1 MNRKIIGKL
10 LGILLVLECLFMVPP
25 TLLSLFDGEG
35 TAFRAFFT
43 AMALCAALGGGLCLA
58 YWNAPR
64 QFYAREGF
72 LIVSLGW
79 ILLSA
84 AGALPFWISKEIPSY
99 VDALFETI
107 SGFTTTGASILTN
120 VEGLSRGMLFWRSFT
135 HWLGGMGILVFLL
148 AIVPTGNRDGG
159 STVHV
164 LRAESPGPS
173 VGKLSST
180 MRQTARTLYAIYVV
194 MTVILVVLLLLG
206 GMPLFDSLVNAFAT
220 AGTGGF
226 SIKNASI
233 AAYDSYYLQGVIGV
247 FMMLFGINFNIYY
260 LILMGRARQAIRS
273 EEVRVYLGII
283 AVSTTVIA
291 FNIRDMCEN
300 LFDAFHHSFF
310 QVSTIITTT
319 GFATMDFDQWPQ
331 LSRCI
336 LLVLM
341 IAGACAG
348 STGGGIKT
356 ARVILLWKCVKST
369 VQKMLHPR
377 SVKVIKMDD
386 KPVESEVLDGTQT
399 FMVVYSM
406 IAILSILI
414 VSLDNFDF
422 DTTFSAVLA
431 CLNNIGPGLSVVG
444 PTGNYS
450 SLSPLSK
457 LVLSADMLLG
467 RLEIFPMLLLFAPS
481 VWRGRPSRRI

>member
-1 MNRKIIGKL
+1 MNHYAIFYF
-10 LGILLVLECLFMVPP
+10 LGYILRLESILLLPSLLISLYQGEWSAFRALIVTVLLAAGLS
-25 TLLSLFDGEG
+25 LLSLWCKRKDHSI
-35 TAFRAFFT
+35 AH
-43 AMALCAALGGGLCLA
+43 
-58 YWNAPR
+58 
-64 QFYAREGF
+64 REGF
-72 LIVSLGW
+72 VIVALSWIIMSLI
-79 ILLSA
+79 
-84 AGALPFWISKEIPSY
+84 GALPFTLSGYIPNY
-99 VDALFETI
+99 LDAVFETV

-120 VEGLSRGMLFWRSFT
+120 VEALPMSLLFWRSFT
-135 HWLGGMGILVFLL
+135 HWVGGMGILVFVL
-148 AIVPTGNRDGG
+148 AIVPMSKGKGD
-159 STVHV
+159 SLHV

-180 MRQTARTLYAIYVV
+180 MRHTARTLYTIYIA
-194 MTVILVVLLLLG
+194 MTLLEVILLLLG
-206 GMPLFDSLVNAFAT
+206 GMPLFDSLVNSFAT

-226 SIKNASI
+226 AIKNASI

-260 LILMGRARQAIRS
+260 LILIGRFSQAVRS

-283 AVSTTVIA
+283 ALSTTIIA
-291 FNIRDMCEN
+291 FNIKDMCLN

-319 GFATMDFDQWPQ
+319 GFATADFNQWPQ

-336 LLVLM
+336 LVVLM

-386 KPVESEVLDGTQT
+386 KPVEADVLDGTQS
-399 FMVVYSM
+399 FMIVYSL
-406 IAILSILI
+406 IAIVSMLLI
-414 VSLDNFDF
+414 SLDNFDF
-422 DTTFSAVLA
+422 ETTVTSVLA
-431 CLNNIGPGLSVVG
+431 CLNNIGPGLSLVG

-450 SLSPLSK
+450 AFSPLSK
-457 LVLSADMLLG
+457 VILTFNMLLG

-481 VWRGRPSRRI
+481 VWRSRSKRF

>member
-1 MNRKIIGKL
+1 MNHYAILSFLGYILRLEAVML
-10 LGILLVLECLFMVPP
+10 LPSLLIALYQGETGAARALAVTILLAAGLS
-25 TLLSLFDGEG
+25 LLSL
-35 TAFRAFFT
+35 
-43 AMALCAALGGGLCLA
+43 LCQKKDRTFAH
-58 YWNAPR
+58 
-64 QFYAREGF
+64 REGF
-72 LIVSLGW
+72 VIVALSWVIMSLV
-79 ILLSA
+79 
-84 AGALPFWISKEIPSY
+84 GALPFTLSGYIPSY
-99 VDALFETI
+99 LDAVFETV
-107 SGFTTTGASILTN
+107 SGFTTTGASILTD
-120 VEGLSRGMLFWRSFT
+120 VEALPMSLLFWRSFT
-135 HWLGGMGILVFLL
+135 HWIGGMGILVFVL
-148 AIVPTGNRDGG
+148 AVVPMAKGKGD
-159 STVHV
+159 SLHV

-180 MRQTARTLYAIYVV
+180 MRHTARTLYAIYVV
-194 MTVILVVLLLLG
+194 MTIAEVLLLLLG
-206 GMPLFDSLVNAFAT
+206 GMPLFDSLVNSFAT

-226 SIKNASI
+226 AIKNASI
-233 AAYDSYYLQGVIGV
+233 AAYGSYYLQGVIGV
-247 FMMLFGINFNIYY
+247 FMVLFGINFNIYY
-260 LILMGRARQAIRS
+260 LILIGRFSQAIRS

-336 LLVLM
+336 LVVLM
-341 IAGACAG
+341 IVGACAG

-356 ARVILLWKCVKST
+356 ARVVLLWKCIKST
-369 VQKMLHPR
+369 IQKMLHPR

-399 FMVVYSM
+399 FMVVYSL
-406 IAILSILI
+406 IAILSMLI
-414 VSLDNFDF
+414 ISLDNFDF
-422 DTTFSAVLA
+422 DTTVTAVLA

-450 SLSPLSK
+450 SLSALSK
-457 LVLSADMLLG
+457 VVLSANMLLG

-481 VWRGRPSRRI
+481 VWRGRPKRRV